1 MVFWQ
6 KFDPEQFDFEFD
18 EEELAGH
25 EVAVDEAVE
34 IIWNGF
40 DVHRN
45 RAITAATN
53 SSGGRTAAE
62 DSS

>member
-1 MVFWQ
+1 VVFWQ